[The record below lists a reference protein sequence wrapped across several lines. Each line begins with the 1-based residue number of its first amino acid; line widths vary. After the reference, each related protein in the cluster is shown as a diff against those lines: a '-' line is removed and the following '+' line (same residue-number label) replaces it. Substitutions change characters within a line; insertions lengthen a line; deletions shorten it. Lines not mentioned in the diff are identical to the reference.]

1 MSLREDYDLPRSTS
15 IGLRTWIVMGIAPLA
30 ALVLWLIAPSSP
42 VAVVVLVIAV
52 LVLVGGGVAWV
63 MSSRDLRRAPG
74 RDPQT
79 PPSARGS

>member
-1 MSLREDYDLPRSTS
+1 MSLREDYDLPRGTS
-15 IGLRTWIVMGIAPLA
+15 IGLRTWIVMGIVPLA

-42 VAVVVLVIAV
+42 VAVVLLVIAV
-52 LVLVGGGVAWV
+52 LVLVGGGIAWV
-63 MSSRDLRRAPG
+63 MSSRDLRRPPA